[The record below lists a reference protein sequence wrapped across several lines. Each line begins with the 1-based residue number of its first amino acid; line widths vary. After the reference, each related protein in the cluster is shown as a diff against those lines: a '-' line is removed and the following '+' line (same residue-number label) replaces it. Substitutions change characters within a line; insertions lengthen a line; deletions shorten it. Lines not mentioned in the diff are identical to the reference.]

1 MKEKRNETTKE
12 LNEILDQSF
21 LITFDS
27 KNKFDK
33 YAQKGDKD
41 PKKIVSP
48 KPDVKK
54 AIDSKF
60 ADGAKKNEEPKKS

>member
-1 MKEKRNETTKE
+1 
-12 LNEILDQSF
+12 

-54 AIDSKF
+54 AIDIKF